1 MPDPTFQELQAQFLS
16 AKADLAAIEAL
27 RALDSATLDPVHF
40 NRKQR
45 LYFKAK
51 IAAIVASYAAQA
63 AAQPE
68 PEPTPRRRRFKSITQ
83 VPWPDKHGDLYYAFV
98 AICEEDRAWCKYQG
112 ERWTEIESLPDI

>member
-45 LYFKAK
+45 LCSF
-51 IAAIVASYAAQA
+51 
-63 AAQPE
+63 
-68 PEPTPRRRRFKSITQ
+68 TLRPR
-83 VPWPDKHGDLYYAFV
+83 
-98 AICEEDRAWCKYQG
+98 
-112 ERWTEIESLPDI
+112 LPQ